1 MISSTKK
8 NYYNVEYDIRLY
20 PAAWLYVAYSARGS
34 GKTYSFFRYCIEN
47 ELPFLYLKRTQID
60 IDLLSREDFSPF
72 KPLMR
77 DYGWNIKTE
86 KLYEGILRIL
96 KDGEVIGYCMA
107 MSAVH
112 KYKGFD
118 LSEVRYMCLDEF
130 IPQLTERVNRKEG
143 ELLLDLYMTVSR
155 DREARG
161 EDPLKL
167 CLFANATELY
177 CPITETLGIVDALA
191 GLNATGAD
199 YIYLD
204 ERRIMLHHIIGSVS
218 AGEDTAIFAG
228 MKGTQWADMAFGGT
242 FSYNDFSKVRRI
254 PLAGYVPYVRV
265 RYQRKDLYIY
275 QHKSNGHFYMTDS
288 KGRTVYQ
295 YDLEI
300 ESDQSAFYQDWVWQ
314 LQQELIEGNMAFK
327 TYSMYN
333 LIRNYKKIFK
343 GV

>member
-1 MISSTKK
+1 MTK
-8 NYYNVEYDIRLY
+8 NYYNVEDDIRKY
-20 PAAWLYVAYSARGS
+20 PDAWLYVAYSARGA
-34 GKTYSFFRYCIEN
+34 GKTYGFFRYCIEN
-47 ELPFLYLKRTQID
+47 KLTFLYLKRTQID
-60 IDLLSREDFSPF
+60 IDLLSRDDFSPF

-77 DYGWNIKTE
+77 DHGYKIKTE
-86 KLYEGILRIL
+86 KIYEGILRIQ
-96 KDGEVIGYCMA
+96 KDDEVIGWCMA

-118 LSEVRYMCLDEF
+118 LSEVKCMCLDEF

-161 EDPLKL
+161 QPPLKL

-177 CPITETLGIVDALA
+177 CPITETLGIVDGLA
-191 GLNATGAD
+191 ELNSIGTEYFYYFD
-199 YIYLD
+199 
-204 ERRIMLHHIIGSVS
+204 RRILLHHILDSMS
-218 AGEDTAIFAG
+218 AGENTAIFAG

-242 FSYNDFSKVRRI
+242 FSYNDFSKVRKI

-275 QHKSNGHFYMTDS
+275 QHKSNGHYYMTNS
-288 KGRTVYQ
+288 RGKAEYF

-300 ESDQSAFYQDWVWQ
+300 ESDQSAFYEDWVLA
-314 LQQELIEGNMAFK
+314 LQRELIDGNMAFK

-343 GV
+343 NI

>member
-1 MISSTKK
+1 MSSVKK
-8 NYYNVEYDIRLY
+8 NYYNFDDDEAMY
-20 PAAWLYVAYSARGS
+20 PLAWLYAVYSARGA
-34 GKTYSFFRYCIEN
+34 GKTYGFLKGRIEKKQK
-47 ELPFLYLKRTQID
+47 FLYLKRTQID
-60 IDLLSREDFSPF
+60 IELLSKDDFSPF
-72 KPLMR
+72 KPLIR

-86 KLYEGILRIL
+86 KINEGILRFM
-96 KDGEVIGYCMA
+96 KDDDVIGWGMA

-161 EDPLKL
+161 EDSLKL

-288 KGRTVYQ
+288 KGRTEYQ

-314 LQQELIEGNMAFK
+314 LQQELIDGNMSFK

>member
-1 MISSTKK
+1 MTKT
-8 NYYNVEYDIRLY
+8 YYNFDDDEALY
-20 PAAWLYVAYSARGS
+20 PLAWLYAVYSARGA
-34 GKTYSFFRYCIEN
+34 GKTYGFLKGRIEKKQK
-47 ELPFLYLKRTQID
+47 FLYLKRTQID
-60 IDLLSREDFSPF
+60 IELLSKDDFSPF
-72 KPLMR
+72 KPLIR
-77 DYGWNIKTE
+77 DYKWDIKTE
-86 KLYEGILRIL
+86 KINEGILRFT
-96 KDGEVIGYCMA
+96 KDDDVIGWGMA

-118 LSEVRYMCLDEF
+118 LSEVKYMCLDEF

-161 EDPLKL
+161 QDPLKL

-191 GLNATGAD
+191 SLNATGAD
-199 YIYLD
+199 YHYMD
-204 ERRIMLHHIIGSVS
+204 DRRIMLHHIISSVS

-228 MKGTQWADMAFGGT
+228 MAGTQWADMAFGGT
-242 FSYNDFSKVRRI
+242 FSYNDFSKVQRI
-254 PLAGYVPYVRV
+254 SLAGYVPYVKV
-265 RYQRKDLYIY
+265 RYNRKDLYIY
-275 QHKSNGHFYMTDS
+275 QHKSNGHYYMTDS
-288 KGRTVYQ
+288 RGKVEHS

-314 LQQELIEGNMAFK
+314 LQQEVIDGNMSFK

-333 LIRNYKKIFK
+333 LIRNYKKIYK

>member
-1 MISSTKK
+1 MCSMKK
-8 NYYNVEYDIRLY
+8 NYYNVEEDIKLY

-47 ELPFLYLKRTQID
+47 RKTFLYLKRTQID
-60 IDLLSREDFSPF
+60 IELLSKDDFSPF
-72 KPLMR
+72 KPLIR
-77 DYGWNIKTE
+77 DYGWNIKTK
-86 KLYEGILRIL
+86 KLYEGILRVS
-96 KDGEVIGYCMA
+96 KDDEVIGYAMA

-118 LSEVRYMCLDEF
+118 MSEVMYMCLDEF
-130 IPQLTERVNRKEG
+130 IPQLTERVNRREG

-161 EDPLKL
+161 QDPLKL

-191 GLNATGAD
+191 TLNATGAD
-199 YIYLD
+199 YCWLD
-204 ERRIMLHHIIGSVS
+204 ERRILLHHIIGSVS

-242 FSYNDFSKVRRI
+242 FSYNDFSKVRKVS
-254 PLAGYVPYVRV
+254 LQGMVPYVEV
-265 RYQRKDLYIY
+265 FYQRQPMYIY
-275 QHKSNGHFYMTDS
+275 QHKSNGFYYMCSS
-288 KGRTVYQ
+288 KGKTEYK
-295 YDLEI
+295 YNLEI
-300 ESDQSAFYQDWVWQ
+300 ESDQSAFWDDWVFS
-314 LQQELIEGNMAFK
+314 LQQELIDGNMAFQ

-333 LIRNYKKIFK
+333 LIRNYRKIYK
-343 GV
+343 NI

>member
-1 MISSTKK
+1 MTYSKK
-8 NYYNVEYDIRLY
+8 TYYNVEDDLKLY
-20 PAAWLYVAYSARGS
+20 PEAWLYVAYSARGS
-34 GKTYSFFRYCIEN
+34 GKTYSFFRYCIESGKM
-47 ELPFLYLKRTQID
+47 FLYLKRTQID
-60 IDLLSREDFSPF
+60 IDLLAREDFSPF

-77 DYGWNIKTE
+77 DYGWNIVTE
-86 KLYEGILRIL
+86 KIYEGILRIK
-96 KDGEVIGYCMA
+96 KDEAVIGYCMA
-107 MSAVH
+107 MSAIH

-118 LSEVRYMCLDEF
+118 LSEVKYMCLDEF

-161 EDPLKL
+161 QEPLKL

-177 CPITETLGIVDALA
+177 CPITETLGIVDGLA
-191 GLNATGAD
+191 GLNSTGAD
-199 YIYLD
+199 FYYMSD
-204 ERRIMLHHIIGSVS
+204 RRILLHHIIDSVS
-218 AGEDTAIFAG
+218 ASEDTAIFAG
-228 MKGTQWADMAFGGT
+228 MAGTQWADMAFGGT

-254 PLAGYVPYVRV
+254 SLAGYVPYVKV

-275 QHKSNGHFYMTDS
+275 QHKQNGHYYMTDS
-288 KGRTVYQ
+288 RGKAEYI

-300 ESDQSAFYQDWVWQ
+300 ESDQSAFWQDWVWQ
-314 LQQELIEGNMAFK
+314 LQHELIDGNMAFK

-343 GV
+343 NI

>member
-8 NYYNVEYDIRLY
+8 NYYNFDDDEAMY
-20 PAAWLYVAYSARGS
+20 PFAWLYAVYSARGA
-34 GKTYSFFRYCIEN
+34 GKTYGFLKGRIEKKQK
-47 ELPFLYLKRTQID
+47 FLYLKRTQID
-60 IDLLSREDFSPF
+60 IDLLSKDDFSPF
-72 KPLMR
+72 KPLIR
-77 DYGWNIKTE
+77 DYGWSIKTE
-86 KLYEGILRIL
+86 KLNEGILRVT
-96 KDGEVIGYCMA
+96 KDDETIGWCMA

-118 LSEVRYMCLDEF
+118 LSEVKYMCLDEF

-199 YIYLD
+199 YIYMED
-204 ERRIMLHHIIGSVS
+204 RRILLHHIIGSVS

-265 RYQRKDLYIY
+265 RYQRRDLYIY
-275 QHKSNGHFYMTDS
+275 QHKTNGHFYMTDS
-288 KGRTVYQ
+288 KGKVEYS

-300 ESDQSAFYQDWVWQ
+300 ESDQSAFWQDWVWQ
-314 LQQELIEGNMAFK
+314 LQQELINGNMAFK

>member
-1 MISSTKK
+1 MTKT
-8 NYYNVEYDIRLY
+8 YYNVEDDITKY
-20 PAAWLYVAYSARGS
+20 PDAWLYVAYSARGA
-34 GKTYSFFRYCIEN
+34 GKTYGFFRYCIEN
-47 ELPFLYLKRTQID
+47 RLTFLYLKRTQID
-60 IDLLSREDFSPF
+60 IDLLSRDDFSPF

-77 DYGWNIKTE
+77 DHGYKIKTE
-86 KLYEGILRIL
+86 KIYEGILRIQ
-96 KDGEVIGYCMA
+96 KDDEVIGWCMA

-118 LSEVRYMCLDEF
+118 LSEVKCMCLDEF

-161 EDPLKL
+161 QPPLKL

-177 CPITETLGIVDALA
+177 CPITETLGIVDGLA
-191 GLNATGAD
+191 ELNSIGTEYFYYFD
-199 YIYLD
+199 
-204 ERRIMLHHIIGSVS
+204 RRILLHHILDSMS
-218 AGEDTAIFAG
+218 AGENTAIFAG
-228 MKGTQWADMAFGGT
+228 MKGTQWSDMAFGGT
-242 FSYNDFSKVRRI
+242 FSYNDFSKVRKI

-265 RYQRKDLYIY
+265 RYQRKDYYIY
-275 QHKSNGHFYMTDS
+275 QHKSNGHYYMTTS
-288 KGRTVYQ
+288 KGKAEYF

-314 LQQELIEGNMAFK
+314 LQQELIDGNMSFK

>member
-1 MISSTKK
+1 MISSVKK
-8 NYYNVEYDIRLY
+8 NYYNFDDDEAMY
-20 PAAWLYVAYSARGS
+20 PLAWLYAVYSARGA
-34 GKTYSFFRYCIEN
+34 GKTYGFLKGRIEKKQK
-47 ELPFLYLKRTQID
+47 FLYLKRTQID
-60 IDLLSREDFSPF
+60 IELLSKDDFSPF
-72 KPLMR
+72 KPLIR

-86 KLYEGILRIL
+86 KINEGILRFT
-96 KDGEVIGYCMA
+96 KDDDVIGWGMA

-191 GLNATGAD
+191 GLNATGAE

-288 KGRTVYQ
+288 KGRTEYQ
-295 YDLEI
+295 YDLEV

-314 LQQELIEGNMAFK
+314 LQQELIDGNMSFK

>member
-1 MISSTKK
+1 MSSMKK
-8 NYYNVEYDIRLY
+8 NYYNFDDDEAMY
-20 PAAWLYVAYSARGS
+20 PLAWLYAVYSARGA
-34 GKTYSFFRYCIEN
+34 GKTYGFLKGRIEKKQK
-47 ELPFLYLKRTQID
+47 FLYLKRTQID
-60 IDLLSREDFSPF
+60 IELLSKDDFSPF
-72 KPLMR
+72 KPLIR

-86 KLYEGILRIL
+86 KINEGILRFT
-96 KDGEVIGYCMA
+96 KDDDVIGWGMA

-275 QHKSNGHFYMTDS
+275 QHKTNGHYYMTDS
-288 KGRTVYQ
+288 KGRTEYQ

-314 LQQELIEGNMAFK
+314 LQQELIDGNMSFK

>member
-1 MISSTKK
+1 MSLTKK
-8 NYYNVEYDIRLY
+8 TYYNIEDDLTAY

-34 GKTYSFFRYCIEN
+34 GKTYSFFRFCIQN
-47 ELPFLYLKRTQID
+47 RQPFLYLKRTQID
-60 IDLLSREDFSPF
+60 IDLLSRADFSPF

-77 DYGWNIKTE
+77 DYGWSINTE
-86 KLYEGILRIL
+86 KLYDGILRITM
-96 KDGEVIGYCMA
+96 DDEIIGYCMA

-161 EDPLKL
+161 QAPLKL

-177 CPITETLGIVDALA
+177 CPITETLGIVDDLA

-199 YIYLD
+199 YLYNE
-204 ERRIMLHHIIGSVS
+204 ERGIMLHHIIGSVS
-218 AGEDTAIFAG
+218 AGEDTAIFKG
-228 MKGTQWADMAFGGT
+228 MRGTQWADMAFGGQ
-242 FSYNDFSKVRRI
+242 FSYNDFSKVHRI
-254 PLAGYVPYVRV
+254 PLAGYVPYVKV
-265 RYQRKDLYIY
+265 RYNRKDLYIY
-275 QHKSNGHFYMTDS
+275 QNKNNGHYYMTDS
-288 KGRTVYQ
+288 KGKVEYS

-314 LQQELIEGNMAFK
+314 LQQELIDGNMCFK

-333 LIRNYKKIFK
+333 LIRNYRKIFK